1 MALDEGVRYPRKI
14 DSRGHRPSESL
25 VGCLERLTQW
35 QENGNI
41 LFVLMEGQGLS
52 AQMSGGYHGNFDDD
66 DVDMRVFSGLPNTSR
81 EKHYTW
87 CSDKNI
93 DLGSFGFHVVNAPN
107 MSSYIR
113 SAHKEQFTG
122 KSLSCIG
129 RWESFD
135 VLLPHPNAHYFRK
148 LHGGS
153 YWVPPVAGGKEM
165 GQRFEEYMKPG
176 QSLFPWFTWLETFH
190 DGLRQIDQDANE
202 EISSREFFD
211 YVESSP
217 RVNQKWLSK
226 ARKKQPCFVA
236 NAILYYQHLMKFAGL
251 ARNLRNRCEGDFIP
265 TKEEC
270 HAENWRFF
278 KAEYGNGPVYFSD

>member
-1 MALDEGVRYPRKI
+1 MALDEGVRYPRKTIRVDI
-14 DSRGHRPSESL
+14 DQASL
-25 VGCLERLTQW
+25 CVMLERLTQW

-107 MSSYIR
+107 MSSHS

-165 GQRFEEYMKPG
+165 GQRFEEYMKPD

-202 EISSREFFD
+202 EISSRSFLTML
-211 YVESSP
+211 SP
-217 RVNQKWLSK
+217 LHVNQKWLSK

-236 NAILYYQHLMKFAGL
+236 NAIYT
-251 ARNLRNRCEGDFIP
+251 I
-265 TKEEC
+265 
-270 HAENWRFF
+270 
-278 KAEYGNGPVYFSD
+278 SI